1 MAKEPKTQPGSFSIE
16 SIAQV
21 HEMTCQRAPAH
32 PLISV
37 IGASWQ
43 PPMQIPAGIV
53 SARITSSLY
62 AVSLKRGDE
71 CGFKYGRH
79 QYDFQAGSVM
89 FLGPGQSIV
98 PIADAR
104 ELEEEGDGWTLMFH
118 PDLIRASPLAT
129 RMSEYS
135 FFGYESHEALHLSD
149 DEQAILT
156 STVKRIEEEYS
167 RGIDQHSQEL
177 LVSHLQLFL
186 TYCVRFYG
194 RQFHLRSNANK
205 DVISK
210 LETFLQRYFESDQ
223 PTKHGLPSVQ
233 ACAKAMGYSPDYLS
247 DLLKKETGKN
257 TREHIHYFL
266 IERAKTR
273 LLGSEDSISE
283 IAYSLG
289 FEHPQHFSKLFRSKT
304 GMSPGEFRN

>member
-1 MAKEPKTQPGSFSIE
+1 MVNAFTIE
-16 SIAQV
+16 SITQV
-21 HEMTCQRAPAH
+21 HEMTRQRPPAH

-43 PPMQIPAGIV
+43 PPLQIPEGIV

-62 AVSLKRGDE
+62 SISLKRGDE
-71 CGFKYGRH
+71 CGLKYGRH
-79 QYDFQAGSVM
+79 HYDFQAGSVM

-104 ELEEEGDGWTLMFH
+104 ELEEDGDGWTLMFH
-118 PDLIRASPLAT
+118 PDLIRKSPLASK
-129 RMSEYS
+129 MSEYS
-135 FFGYESHEALHLSD
+135 FFGYDSHEALHLSD
-149 DEQAILT
+149 EEQSILT
-156 STVKRIEEEYS
+156 SAVKRIEEEYA

-177 LVSHLQLFL
+177 LVSHVQLLL
-186 TYCVRFYG
+186 TYCQRFYG
-194 RQFHLRSNANK
+194 RQFSLRSNANK
-205 DVISK
+205 DVISR
-210 LETFLQRYFESDQ
+210 LEAFLQQYFESDR
-223 PTKHGLPSVQ
+223 PAKDGLPTVQ
-233 ACAKAMGYSPDYLS
+233 VCAKAMGYSPDYLS
-247 DLLKKETGKN
+247 DLLKQETGKN

-273 LLGSEDSISE
+273 LLGSEDTISE

-304 GMSPGEFRN
+304 GMSPGEYRA

>member
-1 MAKEPKTQPGSFSIE
+1 MADAFTIE

-21 HEMTCQRAPAH
+21 HEMTRQRPPAH

-43 PPMQIPAGIV
+43 PPLEIPSGIV

-62 AVSLKRGDE
+62 SVSLKRGDE

-79 QYDFQAGSVM
+79 HYDFQAGSVM

-104 ELEEEGDGWTLMFH
+104 ELEEDGDGWTLMFH
-118 PDLIRASPLAT
+118 PDLIRKSALAAK
-129 RMSEYS
+129 MSDYT

-156 STVKRIEEEYS
+156 SVVKRIEDEYG
-167 RGIDQHSQEL
+167 RGIDDHSQEL
-177 LVSHLQLFL
+177 LVSHVQLLL
-186 TYCVRFYG
+186 TYCKRFYG
-194 RQFHLRSNANK
+194 RQFSLRSNVNK
-205 DVISK
+205 DVISR
-210 LETFLQRYFESDQ
+210 LEAFLQQYFEADG
-223 PTKHGLPSVQ
+223 PAKNGLPTVQ
-233 ACAKAMGYSPDYLS
+233 GCAKAMGYSPDYLS

-257 TREHIHYFL
+257 TRDHIHHFL

-273 LLGSEDSISE
+273 LLGSEESISE

-304 GMSPGEFRN
+304 GMSPGEYRS

>member
-1 MAKEPKTQPGSFSIE
+1 MVSAINIE
-16 SIAQV
+16 SISQV
-21 HEMTCQRAPAH
+21 HEMTCQRRPAH

-43 PPMQIPAGIV
+43 PPLQIPAGIV
-53 SARITSSLY
+53 SARITTSLY
-62 AVSLKRGDE
+62 SISLKRGDE

-79 QYDFQAGSVM
+79 HYDFQAGSVM
-89 FLGPGQSIV
+89 FLGPGQSMV

-118 PDLIRASPLAT
+118 PDLIRKSPLAT
-129 RMSEYS
+129 KMNEYS

-149 DEQAILT
+149 QEQAILT
-156 STVKRIEEEYS
+156 AEVKRIEDEYS
-167 RGIDQHSQEL
+167 RGSDQHSQEL
-177 LVSHLQLFL
+177 LVSHVHLLL
-186 TYCVRFYG
+186 TYCQRFYG
-194 RQFHLRSNANK
+194 RQFSLRSNANK
-205 DVISK
+205 DVISR
-210 LETFLQRYFESDQ
+210 LETFLQQYFESDK
-223 PTKHGLPSVQ
+223 PANDGLPSVQ
-233 ACAKAMGYSPDYLS
+233 GCAKAMGYSPDYLS

-257 TREHIHYFL
+257 TREHIHHFL

-304 GMSPGEFRN
+304 GMSPGEYRN